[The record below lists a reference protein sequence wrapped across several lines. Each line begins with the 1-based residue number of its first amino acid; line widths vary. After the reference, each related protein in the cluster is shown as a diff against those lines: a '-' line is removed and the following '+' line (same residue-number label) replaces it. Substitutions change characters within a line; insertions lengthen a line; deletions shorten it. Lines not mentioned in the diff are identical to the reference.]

1 MEAQCSSRDEAERRR
16 RSKLRAEDE
25 KMHSL
30 AQQGRQ
36 SLIIVSDPLAPSDYT
51 GRKLSPGVSSGG
63 FSDAPGSPPPP
74 RAPLLKRLSRRM
86 SDSLAHITQHAEP
99 HSEFFDLDDSYI
111 DRGDPLHGRL
121 SLIHI

>member
-63 FSDAPGSPPPP
+63 FSDGSSSPACTVGLCRRTSTEPGPSSTMEDARWRTFPASIFCDTRWFAAC
-74 RAPLLKRLSRRM
+74 RA
-86 SDSLAHITQHAEP
+86 
-99 HSEFFDLDDSYI
+99 
-111 DRGDPLHGRL
+111 
-121 SLIHI
+121 

>member
-1 MEAQCSSRDEAERRR
+1 MEAQCSSQDEAERRR

-63 FSDAPGSPPPP
+63 FSDAPG
-74 RAPLLKRLSRRM
+74 
-86 SDSLAHITQHAEP
+86 
-99 HSEFFDLDDSYI
+99 
-111 DRGDPLHGRL
+111 
-121 SLIHI
+121 